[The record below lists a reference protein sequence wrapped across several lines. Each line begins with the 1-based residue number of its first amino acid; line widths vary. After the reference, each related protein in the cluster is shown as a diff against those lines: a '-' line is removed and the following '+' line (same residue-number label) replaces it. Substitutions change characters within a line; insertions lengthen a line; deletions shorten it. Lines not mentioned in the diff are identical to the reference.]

1 MMKKWKQL
9 SISVLKVTITFFDKL
24 IIFVHHTYRTTMT
37 NIQKIQHKGKEIIYV
52 DYRGQSEDEML
63 TTASSLRDFL
73 LTDPG
78 DHLRLVNISDTP
90 ATRKFTAYIR
100 ELGKETKHIPVKA
113 AIVGIT
119 GAKKVLLTGYNRL
132 LGGAMRPFDDEE
144 TAKEY
149 LVS

>member
-1 MMKKWKQL
+1 
-9 SISVLKVTITFFDKL
+9 
-24 IIFVHHTYRTTMT
+24 MT
-37 NIQKIQHKGKEIIYV
+37 ALEIAPVVGIQKLSHKGKEILYI

-63 TTASSLRDFL
+63 ETAKSLRSYL
-73 LTDPG
+73 LSNPG
-78 DHLRLVNISDTP
+78 YHLRLVNISDTP

-119 GAKKVLLTGYNRL
+119 GAKKVLLSGYNRL

-149 LVS
+149 LAS

>member
-1 MMKKWKQL
+1 
-9 SISVLKVTITFFDKL
+9 
-24 IIFVHHTYRTTMT
+24 MT
-37 NIQKIQHKGKEIIYV
+37 EMDVQPMIGIQKIRYQGKEIIYI

-63 TTASSLRDFL
+63 QTAASLREFL
-73 LTDPG
+73 LSDPG
-78 DHLRLVNISDTP
+78 EHLRLVNISDTP

-100 ELGKETKHIPVKA
+100 ELGKETKDIPVRA

-119 GAKKVLLTGYNRL
+119 GAKKVLLAGYNRL

-144 TAKEY
+144 TAKAY

>member
-1 MMKKWKQL
+1 MPEIRK
-9 SISVLKVTITFFDKL
+9 ITYKE
-24 IIFVHHTYRTTMT
+24 
-37 NIQKIQHKGKEIIYV
+37 KEIIYV
-52 DYRGQSEDEML
+52 DYRGQTEDEML
-63 TTASSLRDFL
+63 ETAASLRQFL
-73 LTDPG
+73 TTSPG
-78 DHLRLVNISDTP
+78 HHLRLVNISDTP

-119 GAKKVLLTGYNRL
+119 GAKKVLLSGYNRL

-149 LVS
+149 LIS

>member
-1 MMKKWKQL
+1 M
-9 SISVLKVTITFFDKL
+9 SS
-24 IIFVHHTYRTTMT
+24 
-37 NIQKIQHKGKEIIYV
+37 IQKINHKGKEIVYI
-52 DYRGQSEDEML
+52 DYRGQSEEEML
-63 TTASSLRDFL
+63 DTASNLRDFL
-73 LTDPG
+73 LANQVE
-78 DHLRLVNISDTP
+78 HFRLVNISDTP

-119 GAKKVLLTGYNRL
+119 GAKKVLLSGYNRL

-144 TAKEY
+144 TAKDY

>member
-1 MMKKWKQL
+1 MPGIQR
-9 SISVLKVTITFFDKL
+9 IT
-24 IIFVHHTYRTTMT
+24 Y
-37 NIQKIQHKGKEIIYV
+37 KGKDIIYV
-52 DYRGQSEDEML
+52 DYRGQTETEML
-63 TTASSLRDFL
+63 ETAASLRNFL
-73 LTDPG
+73 VSDPG
-78 DHLRLVNISDTP
+78 HHLRLVNITDTP

-100 ELGKETKHIPVKA
+100 ELGKETKDVPVKA

-119 GAKKVLLTGYNRL
+119 GAKKVLLSGYNRL